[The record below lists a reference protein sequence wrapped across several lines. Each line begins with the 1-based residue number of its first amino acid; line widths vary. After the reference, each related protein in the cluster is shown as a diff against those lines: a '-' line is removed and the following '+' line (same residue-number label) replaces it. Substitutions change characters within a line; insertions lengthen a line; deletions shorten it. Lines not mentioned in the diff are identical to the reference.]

1 MPNLKSSAKALRQS
15 IKKRERNL
23 KKKVAFRSVVKDIK
37 KLVSEEK
44 IKDAETLLPQ
54 AYKAIDKAAK
64 AGVIKPNTASRKK
77 SRLTLMIRR
86 ATA

>member
-23 KKKVAFRSVVKDIK
+23 KKKVAFRFVVKDIK

-44 IKDAETLLPQ
+44 IKDAENLLPQ